1 MLVVKRS
8 GLCLHHIQLYWV
20 NRGGNSPMSSNDKTK
35 GHDTNTLLLSIELT
49 NKCNPNNIIS
59 LVELENKED
68 WRITMITLWKSC
80 QV

>member
-1 MLVVKRS
+1 
-8 GLCLHHIQLYWV
+8 
-20 NRGGNSPMSSNDKTK
+20 MSSIDKTK
-35 GHDTNTLLLSIELT
+35 GHDTITLLLSIELT

>member
-1 MLVVKRS
+1 
-8 GLCLHHIQLYWV
+8 
-20 NRGGNSPMSSNDKTK
+20 MSSIDKTK
-35 GHDTNTLLLSIELT
+35 RHDTIALLLSIELT

-59 LVELENKED
+59 LVEFENKEEGH